1 MAGARLPLEAR
12 ESRLI
17 EGLRLNP
24 RKSFAGRIRGERLSK
39 TRGISIEFADY
50 REYAEG
56 DDLRHLDWNVLARL
70 EHPVLR
76 TYRDEEDLAVF
87 LLLDAS
93 PSMEFGEPTKL
104 RAASKIAAVV
114 GLAALTGVD
123 ALYPQ
128 VLGQREM
135 PLPALRS
142 RASVARFAA
151 WLSEVQIEPRGAISA
166 GVRRFLSSSRRTG
179 LCVIVSD
186 GLDPELPAAI
196 RLLASRGHE
205 PALIQILAPEEA
217 SPDVEGDLRL
227 IDAESNSSLEI
238 TATATV
244 VRTYLEN
251 LRKHNDAL
259 TSAVVRYGGRVLRL
273 SSDEAL
279 EETLRRMKR
288 EGWLV
293 R

>member
-1 MAGARLPLEAR
+1 M
-12 ESRLI
+12 I

-24 RKSFAGRIRGERLSK
+24 RKSFAGRVRGERLSK

-87 LLLDAS
+87 VLLDAS

-104 RAASKIAAVV
+104 HTASKIAAAI

-123 ALYPQ
+123 ALCPL
-128 VLGQREM
+128 VVGQRDK
-135 PLPALRS
+135 PIPALRS
-142 RASVARFAA
+142 RASIARFAA
-151 WLSEVQIEPRGAISA
+151 WLSEVGVEQRGTVSA
-166 GVRRFLSSSRRTG
+166 GVRKFLATSRRTG
-179 LCVIVSD
+179 LCVLISD
-186 GLDPELPAAI
+186 GLDPELPSAI

-205 PALIQILAPEEA
+205 PALLQVLAPEEA
-217 SPDVEGDLRL
+217 RPDVEGDLRL
-227 IDAESNSSLEI
+227 LDAEGNSTLEI

-251 LRKHNDAL
+251 LRKHNEAL
-259 TSAVVRYGGRVLRL
+259 SSAVLRYGGRTLRL
-273 SSDEAL
+273 TSDEPL